1 MRPCSFVLAAA
12 IAFAGSSAKSGGLR
26 DDHGD
31 DNDSI
36 FFGTVKDTRGAAIA
50 GARVNV
56 KYKNMSFVTTT
67 DVIGNY
73 RLSTTIDPDQS
84 EVSCSKEGYRQ
95 SGTTRRSASGGAKLP
110 VEIDCTL
117 QPGP

>member
-1 MRPCSFVLAAA
+1 LQSRFDAL
-12 IAFAGSSAKSGGLR
+12 KSGETLTLEPRTYQHSGVLR
-26 DDHGD
+26 LR
-31 DNDSI
+31 
-36 FFGTVKDTRGAAIA
+36 VA

-56 KYKNMSFVTTT
+56 KLKNMSFVTTT

-95 SGTTRRSASGGAKLP
+95 SGTMRRSAPGGPKGP